1 MTPTAKQFSA
11 LSTAKLRANMDQI
24 RLCLDQMDEQTV
36 WARPSAGSNSAGN
49 LCLHLAGN
57 LGQLIGHAVGG
68 RADVRDRDG
77 EFAATEGA
85 ASAEISKLL
94 RAAVEDACA
103 VIEAIPAGG
112 LDQTVEFRGRA
123 WTVLEVVY
131 KAVEHFAL
139 HTGQII
145 YIAKSAD
152 TIRLT

>member
-1 MTPTAKQFSA
+1 MNSTGKQFIA

-24 RLCLDQMDEQTV
+24 RRRLDQMDVKTV
-36 WARPSAGSNSAGN
+36 WARPNAGSNSAAN
-49 LCLHLAGN
+49 LCLHLGGN

-77 EFAATEGA
+77 EFAAMEGA
-85 ASAEISKLL
+85 DAGEISKLL
-94 RAAVEDACA
+94 QAAVEDACA
-103 VIEAIPAGG
+103 VIEAVPAGG

-139 HTGQII
+139 HTGQIV

-152 TIRLT
+152 TIRLA